1 MNVQKLSEIFTA
13 DLLYADARMQFL
25 STIALFATIGAVVA
39 MPNGG
44 SGSQCT
50 TEQAN
55 KCCTGLT
62 DGLLN
67 LNVLSALC
75 VRKSSASVV
84 YAHD

>member
-1 MNVQKLSEIFTA
+1 
-13 DLLYADARMQFL
+13 MQFL
-25 STIALFATIGAVVA
+25 STIALFATVGAVIA

-75 VRKSSASVV
+75 VRKSSAPVV

>member
-1 MNVQKLSEIFTA
+1 
-13 DLLYADARMQFL
+13 MQFL
-25 STIALFATIGAVVA
+25 STVALFATIGAVIA

-75 VRKSSASVV
+75 LRQFSTSIVF
-84 YAHD
+84 AHD